1 MKMNGS
7 DRSMIPTMAEI
18 VASIPLSADTSLFR
32 LRFDEG
38 VADFLP
44 GQFFQLS
51 VPGAGEF
58 PVSPASAA
66 DGGGV
71 LEFCVRR
78 VGQVTSLLHTLG
90 PGDRVGL
97 RGPFGKGF
105 PVDEMA
111 GAEILLLAGGL
122 GIAPLRSLLYHLL
135 QETDKYPQVT
145 LMYGAREPAAML
157 FRDELVALARQERFR
172 LLLTVDFVRDEP
184 VEGNVCTIGLLPAL
198 LSGVKVEPASTWVAV
213 CGPPPLYACL
223 VAELASLGFDDERIF
238 LSLERRMKCGVGH
251 CCHCA
256 LGQLLCCSDGP
267 VFRYSAIK
275 GIPGGI

>member
-1 MKMNGS
+1 MTGS
-7 DRSMIPTMAEI
+7 DSSMIPFMAEI
-18 VASIPLSADTSLFR
+18 VASTPLSADTSLFR
-32 LRFDEG
+32 LRLDQG
-38 VADFLP
+38 TADYLP

-51 VPGAGEF
+51 VPAGGEF

-66 DGGGV
+66 DGGGE

-78 VGQVTSLLHTLG
+78 VGQVTSHLHSLG
-90 PGDRVGL
+90 PGGRVGL
-97 RGPFGKGF
+97 RGPFGNGF
-105 PVDEMA
+105 PVAEMA
-111 GAEILLLAGGL
+111 GAQILLLAGGL
-122 GIAPLRSLLYHLL
+122 GIAPLRSLLHYILR
-135 QETDKYPQVT
+135 EPERYASVT

-184 VEGNVCTIGLLPAL
+184 VDGRVCTVGLLPAL
-198 LSGVKVEPASTWVAV
+198 LRGVKVEPAATWAAI

-223 VAELASLGFDDERIF
+223 VAELASLGFADERIF
-238 LSLERRMKCGVGH
+238 ISLERRMKCGVGH

-275 GIPGGI
+275 GITGAI

>member
-1 MKMNGS
+1 MTAS
-7 DRSMIPTMAEI
+7 EPSMIPNMAEI
-18 VASIPLSADTSLFR
+18 VASIPISADTSLFR
-32 LRFDEG
+32 LRLDQG

-51 VPGAGEF
+51 VPGGGEF

-66 DGGGV
+66 DGGDG

-78 VGQVTSLLHTLG
+78 VGQVTSMLHGLG
-90 PGDRVGL
+90 PGGRVGL

-105 PVDEMA
+105 PVAEMA
-111 GAEILLLAGGL
+111 GEQILLLAGGL
-122 GIAPLRSLLYHLL
+122 GIAPLRSLLHYLL
-135 QETDKYPQVT
+135 LEPEQYGSVT

-157 FRDELVALARQERFR
+157 FRDELVSLARQERFR

-184 VEGNVCTIGLLPAL
+184 VDGKVCTIGLLPSL
-198 LSGVKVEPASTWVAV
+198 LRGVEVEPAGTWVAI
-213 CGPPPLYACL
+213 CGPPPLYTCL
-223 VAELASLGFDDERIF
+223 VAELASLGFSDERIF

-256 LGQLLCCSDGP
+256 IGQLLCCSDGP